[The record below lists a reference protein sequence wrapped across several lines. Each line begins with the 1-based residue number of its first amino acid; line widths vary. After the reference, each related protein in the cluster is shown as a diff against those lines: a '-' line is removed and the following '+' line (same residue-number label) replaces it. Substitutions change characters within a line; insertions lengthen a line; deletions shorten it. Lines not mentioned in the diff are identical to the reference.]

1 MFPCLGTGSFSL
13 VATKGGW
20 GWVGVVILLLPRD
33 SKFRSKPQTY
43 HNTGWTLISEA
54 PGTVPCFLGSG
65 FRCSSSHRVESKV
78 PMSCRFAG
86 GFCWQRRCRDSPAR
100 ERVKP
105 SPAAAEYAS
114 REGGYVQR
122 TRGGERKHTCFVA
135 RSGEVGGLDA
145 ARNGNVGGIIPAS
158 LRGLGVGAGRLW

>member
-1 MFPCLGTGSFSL
+1 MRRPAPSHAS
-13 VATKGGW
+13 W
-20 GWVGVVILLLPRD
+20 GPV
-33 SKFRSKPQTY
+33 
-43 HNTGWTLISEA
+43 
-54 PGTVPCFLGSG
+54 
-65 FRCSSSHRVESKV
+65 RCSSSHRVESKV

-100 ERVKP
+100 ERVMP

-135 RSGEVGGLDA
+135 CSGEVGGLDA
-145 ARNGNVGGIIPAS
+145 ARNGKRGGNHTCFVAGAGGWRWSFMVEHAS
-158 LRGLGVGAGRLW
+158 SGTGVGSGTHIPYMFLAPPGDRGSAVLQ